1 MIQLFGDFKEEPV
14 NSEEYLELG
23 FSPSSMPLKQQWRNN
38 GRSADFLGDYLT
50 NFLPIGETDESNN
63 IDKQAEIKSA
73 VSYIAN
79 ELLENAMKFNDE
91 TSQYHIT
98 IKVLLHKEHIVL
110 YLTNSVSPQNVSIFQ
125 VYLQELTHS
134 DPHELYIK
142 QLEHNAQD
150 ENGMTSRLGILTMI
164 NDYMVK
170 LGWKFETIRL
180 KQEVT
185 VVTTMVQFSV

>member
-1 MIQLFGDFKEEPV
+1 MIQRFGDFKEEPV

-23 FSPSSMPLKQQWRNN
+23 FSPSSMPLKHRWRNN
-38 GRSADFLGDYLT
+38 GLSADFLGDYLT
-50 NFLPIGETDESNN
+50 NFFPTSETDEPNN
-63 IDKQAEIKSA
+63 IDKQAEIKCA

-91 TSQYHIT
+91 TSQCYIT
-98 IKVLLHKEHIVL
+98 IKVLLHKEHIIL

-125 VYLQELTHS
+125 AYLQELTHF
-134 DPHELYIK
+134 DPQELYIK

-170 LGWKFETIRL
+170 LGWKFETIRP